1 MCLLK
6 RRAFENRER
15 PQTRMMARVRRGV
28 GSALASLSNLLARPS
43 RRAELQAANDR
54 IEHLN
59 DTRWQLAETQT
70 RFRELLDSQT
80 ELIVRR
86 DRDGR
91 IVFANAAFCKAFG
104 IALDDVRGNT
114 YWPPVIQSLS
124 SQACDAGGTR
134 RIESLQTVCG
144 SRWFEWEQLRVAA
157 ADEPGDIQYV
167 GRDVTEA
174 LRLESELRDA
184 RDQADAA
191 NRAKSRFLA
200 AMSHEIRTPMNGILG
215 MVSLIQET
223 HLSDEQQAYTRAI
236 DLSAKSLLALIDEIL
251 DFSKIESG
259 KLQLSLAPFSLRGCV
274 ASALELMQPN
284 AARRGN
290 ALSHTIDDDVPLL
303 MLGDAVRLRQIIL
316 NLVSNA
322 VKFTENGTIGVA
334 VHRKTQTQYAL
345 VVRDTGIGFS
355 EETMR
360 VLFHEFEQADDLQG
374 GRQDGTGLGLAI
386 SQRLARA
393 MGGDITAAG
402 VLGEGATFTATFN
415 LAEYA
420 QDGATAAA
428 DEEAETTRLAQRSV
442 RDTGAPRILLA
453 EDNDVNALL
462 ARRVCER
469 AGCTVVVVKDGR
481 AAVEAV
487 AQSATQAG
495 QAFNLILMDVFMPQ
509 LDGLEATRLIKAAP
523 GDCPPIIALTAN
535 AFADDRDRCL
545 AAGMDDYLAKPF
557 DVQQLQA
564 VVQRWL
570 PVSST
575 RRAS

>member
-1 MCLLK
+1 MK
-6 RRAFENRER
+6 RRAFESRER
-15 PQTRMMARVRRGV
+15 PHTRMTARVRRGL
-28 GSALASLSNLLARPS
+28 GAALASLFRFFARPR
-43 RRAELQAANDR
+43 RRADLQAANDR

-59 DTRWQLAETQT
+59 DARWQLAETQT

-80 ELIVRR
+80 ELIVRS

-104 IALDDVRGNT
+104 IALDDVRGET
-114 YWPPVIQSLS
+114 YWPPVVQSLS
-124 SQACDAGGTR
+124 SQVCDAGGTR

-144 SRWFEWEQLRVAA
+144 PRWFEWEQLRVAA
-157 ADEPGDIQYV
+157 ANEPGDIQYV

-174 LRLESELRDA
+174 LRLEAELRDA

-223 HLSDEQQAYTRAI
+223 QLSDEQQAYTRAI

-290 ALSHTIDDDVPLL
+290 TLSHTIDDDVPLL
-303 MLGDAVRLRQIIL
+303 VLGDAVRLRQIIL

-334 VHRKTQTQYAL
+334 AHRKTKTQYAL

-360 VLFHEFEQADDLQG
+360 VLFHEFEQAEDLQG

-402 VLGEGATFTATFN
+402 ILGEGATFTATFD
-415 LAEYA
+415 LAEHA
-420 QDGATAAA
+420 HDGATAA
-428 DEEAETTRLAQRSV
+428 DDNEAATTRLAQRSI
-442 RDTGAPRILLA
+442 RNTGAPRVLLA

-487 AQSATQAG
+487 ARSATQAG
-495 QAFNLILMDVFMPQ
+495 QAFDLILMDVFMPQ
-509 LDGLEATRLIKAAP
+509 LDGLEATRIIKAAP

-535 AFADDRDRCL
+535 AFADDRDHCL

>member
-1 MCLLK
+1 MK

-15 PQTRMMARVRRGV
+15 PQTRMMARVRRGI
-28 GSALASLSNLLARPS
+28 GSALAFLSNLLARPS

-322 VKFTENGTIGVA
+322 VKFTENGTISVA
-334 VHRKTQTQYAL
+334 VHRKTATQYAL

-360 VLFHEFEQADDLQG
+360 VLFHEFEQAEDLQG

-393 MGGDITAAG
+393 MGGDITAVG

-415 LAEYA
+415 LSEYA